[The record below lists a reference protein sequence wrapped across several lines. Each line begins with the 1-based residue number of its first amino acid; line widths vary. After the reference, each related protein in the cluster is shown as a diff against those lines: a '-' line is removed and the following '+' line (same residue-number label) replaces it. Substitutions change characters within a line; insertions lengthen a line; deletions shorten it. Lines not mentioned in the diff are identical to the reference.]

1 MVVAFLSLVSVRA
14 FKLLTK
20 PEQTSTQGFLLQI
33 DESNYRSDSLDQE
46 KIYLIPL
53 VSKVLVQA
61 LYTDILRF
69 RSPFPKV
76 YFVVSSAERT

>member
-20 PEQTSTQGFLLQI
+20 HEQTSTQGVLLQI
-33 DESNYRSDSLDQE
+33 DGSNYQFDSLDQE

-61 LYTDILRF
+61 LYSYILRF

-76 YFVVSSAERT
+76 DFVVSSAERT